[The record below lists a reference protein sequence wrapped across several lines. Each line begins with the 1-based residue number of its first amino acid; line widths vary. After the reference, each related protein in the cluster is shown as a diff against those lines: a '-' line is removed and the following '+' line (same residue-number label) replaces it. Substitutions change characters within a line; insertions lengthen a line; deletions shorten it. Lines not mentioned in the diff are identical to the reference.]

1 MVSKAKVRLVR
12 LLEMK
17 RHREAHG
24 LFVAEGNK
32 LVADMMAAF
41 ECEWMLATPS
51 WMAVQGHIPARELVV
66 ADGDDIRRI
75 SLLKNPQDVLA
86 LFRLP
91 SYDIGEADPAHRLTL
106 VLDAVRDPGNL
117 GTIVRVAD
125 WFGIEHVICSTD
137 SADVFAPKAVQ
148 ATMGALARVSV
159 HYTGIEQYL
168 DRYRHVPVYGTFTD
182 GDNIYG
188 KTLSPGGIVVLGNEG
203 SGIRPSVEALV
214 HCRLCIPSYPDG
226 RDTSESLN
234 VAVAAAVVCAEFRR
248 QTCSRQDSGF

>member
-1 MVSKAKVRLVR
+1 MVSKAKIKLVR

-17 RHREAHG
+17 KRREEQG

-32 LVADMMAAF
+32 LVADMMEAF

-51 WMAVQGHIPARELVV
+51 WMAVRGHIPAKQLVV
-66 ADGDDIRRI
+66 ADDGDLRRI

-91 SYDIGEADPAHRLTL
+91 SYDIGQADPSHRLTL
-106 VLDAVRDPGNL
+106 VLDGVRDPGNL

-125 WFGIEHVICSTD
+125 WFGIEHVVCSED
-137 SADVFAPKAVQ
+137 SADVFAPRAVQ
-148 ATMGALARVSV
+148 ATMGALARVKV
-159 HYTGIEQYL
+159 HYTGIEPYL
-168 DRYRHVPVYGTFTD
+168 DMHRRVPVYGTFTE
-182 GDNIYG
+182 GDDIYG
-188 KTLSPGGIVVLGNEG
+188 QTLSPYGIVVMGNEG

-214 HCRLCIPSYPDG
+214 HSRLRIPSYPAG

-248 QTCSRQDSGF
+248 QNF